1 MELKHCLFIALISS
15 SLLLAENQPV
25 DGHNIGSSEIQI
37 DTEWGL
43 KEDDQTIEND
53 ITIIGTAD
61 GGLHALNS
69 ENKEIWSTNI
79 PGGPLAQSFKA
90 KSLGSMESSDDK
102 GENFIVREMQQT
114 YDGDGVM
121 MMMMV
126 MVLIMILVMST
137 RLFLLWMAQFWY
149 TIMRACEKQV

>member
-61 GGLHALNS
+61 GGLHALNM
-69 ENKEIWSTNI
+69 KTKRF
-79 PGGPLAQSFKA
+79 GAQTSQEGLWLKA
-90 KSLGSMESSDDK
+90 SKRSH
-102 GENFIVREMQQT
+102 
-114 YDGDGVM
+114 
-121 MMMMV
+121 
-126 MVLIMILVMST
+126 
-137 RLFLLWMAQFWY
+137 
-149 TIMRACEKQV
+149 